1 MHGQG
6 MFFVG
11 RTKNLGTCR
20 ACFYAGH
27 APLCPAYNK
36 GATSGSCPA
45 FYILPVKAIMRRL
58 ITVGAL
64 LHIMALME
72 PHE

>member
-1 MHGQG
+1 
-6 MFFVG
+6 MFCVG

-36 GATSGSCPA
+36 GATSKFVSGFLYPTGEHYYETINM
-45 FYILPVKAIMRRL
+45 FFV
-58 ITVGAL
+58 
-64 LHIMALME
+64 
-72 PHE
+72 